1 MKLAIQI
8 TFFSIL
14 LIKKEEIKL
23 GEFKIIKKFFPDR
36 LGNPTASKNNCNSSK
51 TCQVMLP

>member
-14 LIKKEEIKL
+14 LIKKNEIKL
-23 GEFKIIKKFFPDR
+23 GEFKIIKKFFPDK
-36 LGNPTASKNNCNSSK
+36 LGNTDSLQK
-51 TCQVMLP
+51 

>member
-14 LIKKEEIKL
+14 LIKKEDIKL
-23 GEFKIIKKFFPDR
+23 GEFKIIKNFFPDK
-36 LGNPTASKNNCNSSK
+36 LGNPDSLKK
-51 TCQVMLP
+51 